1 MKMTMG
7 LKKGDIMMDAMQ
19 DFWGQSKKLESP
31 QEVNVIGMSQDA
43 PNPQEAYDDYEAEG
57 KSIKERVEEGI
68 DETKDLKPNTRVA
81 DKYSKTTKSNPFDL
95 GGLDEMNQRQLARER
110 GSGLGLGLGFG
121 EPQEKL
127 SYEDKTNRIIVAEK
141 IKAIKA
147 DTALSALER
156 KLALQQARIN
166 MNASAQQARSMAEA
180 RAQINRSFKEDTTR
194 SRYQTGLPVYESPLD
209 VIAGGKVREMELN
222 KVTGK
227 MEPTGKIVRYGGL
240 FGAVQEGYS
249 GYKKAAPVIAR
260 GAGKLAT
267 ATVGFGKAA
276 VEGGKKASVFI
287 DKRNEEFAEDAK
299 GVFRTAKTGAS
310 KVFDAAKLKVDSYY
324 DNHDIDKTVNDF
336 NSGFLGNQPKKMPR
350 NVFLDD
356 ILSRKEQEK
365 AWVPKQKSRSS
376 NLNTRSYEGR
386 NLNPDIVDMDL
397 LNPGR
402 QIYEPK
408 PFKSQQ
414 EIKKGFGAGIMNEV
428 IAGTKNDLPPF
439 VKTPIPSDIEY
450 KGRLKFSSGYNE
462 GMINT
467 TMAELNK
474 ESNKNPFVGGSP
486 IGKSINKGKLVSEKG
501 YDEGMINNIMAGI
514 NKDKSPNPMANITN
528 VDRFNPDLI

>member
-1 MKMTMG
+1 MTMTMG

-43 PNPQEAYDDYEAEG
+43 PNPQEAYDDFEAEG
-57 KSIKERVEEGI
+57 KSIKERVEADI
-68 DETKDLKPNTRVA
+68 DETKDLRPNARAA
-81 DKYSKTTKSNPFDL
+81 DKYSKPTKGNPFDL

-110 GSGLGLGLGFG
+110 GSGLGFGLGFG

-156 KLALQQARIN
+156 KLALQQAR
-166 MNASAQQARSMAEA
+166 MNLNTSAQQARSMAEA

-194 SRYQTGLPVYESPLD
+194 SRYAAGLPVYESPLD
-209 VIAGGKVREMELN
+209 IIAGGKVREMELN
-222 KVTGK
+222 KASGK
-227 MEPTGKIVRYGGL
+227 MEPTGKILRYGGL
-240 FGAVQEGYS
+240 FGAVREGYS
-249 GYKKAAPVIAR
+249 GYKEAAPVIAR
-260 GAGKLAT
+260 GVGKLTT

-276 VEGGKKASVFI
+276 AARGKKASEFI
-287 DKRNEEFAEDAK
+287 NERNEEFAEDAK

-336 NSGFLGNQPKKMPR
+336 NAGFLGNQPKKMPR

-365 AWVPKQKSRSS
+365 AWGPNQKSTAGK
-376 NLNTRSYEGR
+376 LTPKSYEGR

-402 QIYEPK
+402 EIYEPK
-408 PFKSQQ
+408 PFRPQQ
-414 EIKKGFGAGIMNEV
+414 EGKKEFGSGIMSEI
-428 IAGTKNDLPPF
+428 IAGAKKDLNPF
-439 VKTPIPSDIEY
+439 VKTPIANDIEY

-462 GMINT
+462 GMINN
-467 TMAELNK
+467 TMAELNR
-474 ESNKNPFVGGSP
+474 ENNKNPFIGGSP
-486 IGKSINKGKLVSEKG
+486 IRKSNNRGRLVSEKG
-501 YDEGMINNIMAGI
+501 YDEGMINSVIAGI
-514 NKDKSPNPMANITN
+514 NKDKSSNPITN
-528 VDRFNPDLI
+528 PTSVAGFDASVI